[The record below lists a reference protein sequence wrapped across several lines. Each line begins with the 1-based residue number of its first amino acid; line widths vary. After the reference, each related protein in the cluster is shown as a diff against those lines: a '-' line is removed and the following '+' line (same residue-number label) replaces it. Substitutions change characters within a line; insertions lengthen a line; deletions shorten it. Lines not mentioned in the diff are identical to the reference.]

1 MKKQSSRNI
10 GYLYALLATAF
21 WSVNFIIARGL
32 SDEISPVS
40 IAFYRWSTASL
51 FFLPFSFRSFRR
63 DFSIIR
69 THFLYICITSLLGIS
84 LFNTFIYI
92 AGHSTTAINMSMI
105 AITAPVFI
113 VILSRIFLKESIS
126 FHKIMGIVIVFSG
139 ALLLIT
145 KGQPSSLLEMT
156 PARGDLWMLLA
167 AMIFAAYSILIKL
180 KPAELRLFPF
190 QLSLFIMGTLFL
202 FPFFLQDLLIGNG
215 SLQIFN
221 GRILIAILYVGI
233 FASLAAFLLW
243 NKAIEI
249 VGPVRTGMIYYLL
262 PLFSSILAFLFLD
275 EEIRLYHLFC
285 LVLIVSGILIST
297 FKKSSDGR
305 SNIIL

>member
-1 MKKQSSRNI
+1 MRTQSSPYS

-32 SDEISPVS
+32 SNEISPVS
-40 IAFYRWSTASL
+40 IAFYRWSAATL
-51 FFLPFSFRSFRR
+51 FFLPFSIRSFCR

-69 THFLYICITSLLGIS
+69 KHLLYICITSLLGIS

-92 AGHSTTAINMSMI
+92 AGHSTSAINMSMI

-113 VILSRIFLKESIS
+113 VIFSRIFLKEKIS
-126 FHKIMGIVIVFSG
+126 FHKILGIVIVFSG

-145 KGQPSSLLEMT
+145 KGKPSSVLELT
-156 PARGDLWMLLA
+156 PAGGDLWMLLA

-180 KPAELRLFPF
+180 KAAELRLIPF
-190 QLSLFIMGTLFL
+190 QLSLLITGTLFL
-202 FPFFLQDLLIGNG
+202 LPFFLQDLLIGDG
-215 SLQIFN
+215 SKQIFN

-243 NKAIEI
+243 NKAIAI

-262 PLFSSILAFLFLD
+262 PLFSSILASLFLD

-285 LVLIVSGILIST
+285 LLLIVGGILIT
-297 FKKSSDGR
+297 TYKKSSHTD
-305 SNIIL
+305 